1 MAIATA
7 NNIKNGEK
15 IIDEIKRI
23 VSDWEYFA
31 NKVKVSSELTS
42 SITKTLQVFE
52 F

>member
-23 VSDWEYFA
+23 VSDWEYHA
-31 NKVKVSSELTS
+31 N
-42 SITKTLQVFE
+42 QFYN
-52 F
+52 